1 MTTSSESTNSNVE
14 RRQALLDRIE
24 HLTELP
30 LLLMS
35 FAIIPLLVGPRFW
48 DLSDAREDLFFA
60 LELFIWAVF
69 AADMILKV
77 IVAPHR
83 LQYLRRHWLEVIV
96 VIVPWFR
103 PLRILRVVLF
113 GFRGVM
119 GVRRMMHVDFLLVYA
134 LGLII
139 IAATIVTSVETTAGS
154 QINSFED
161 ALWWSIVTVTTVGY
175 GDMTPVTATGRAIAM
190 VLMLVGIGLF
200 GGLIANLASLLQKAE
215 ATTEATVLELATE
228 IRTLRQ
234 EISLLRHERSGG

>member
-200 GGLIANLASLLQKAE
+200 GGLTANLASLLQKAE

>member
-1 MTTSSESTNSNVE
+1 MTTSSESTNASVE
-14 RRQALLDRIE
+14 RREALLNRIE

-48 DLSDAREDLFFA
+48 NLSDAREELFFA
-60 LELFIWAVF
+60 LEIFIWALF
-69 AADMILKV
+69 AADLILKV

-83 LQYLRRHWLEVIV
+83 LKYLRRHWLEVIV
-96 VIVPWFR
+96 VVVPWFR
-103 PLRILRVVLF
+103 PLRILRVFMF

-119 GVRRMMHVDFLLVYA
+119 GVRRMVHVDFLLVYA
-134 LGLII
+134 LGLVII
-139 IAATIVTSVETTAGS
+139 VATVVTSVETTAGS

-175 GDMTPVTATGRAIAM
+175 GDMTPVTATGRAMAM

-200 GGLIANLASLLQKAE
+200 GGLTANLASLLQKAE
-215 ATTEATVLELATE
+215 ETTEATVLELATE
-228 IRTLRQ
+228 IRSLRE
-234 EISLLRHERSGG
+234 EISLLRHERTDG